1 MFLNNKTYSALGS
14 LEFGKF
20 CLSFNVTLKFSVD
33 NYTKKF
39 YVRNFYEINKH
50 SKENWGVVKI
60 IEYA

>member
-50 SKENWGVVKI
+50 
-60 IEYA
+60 